1 MKITTFLRVRLRA
14 RRLNTRSLLLSGLML
29 AAVPMA
35 RAADS
40 PSPSAS
46 PSASPAAAVPAAT
59 SAPEAS
65 VPEASAVES
74 HGAASSACDSGSISK
89 PGCDDSGCD
98 APGRDGGCSA
108 GLLSTGGDCDAPGS
122 DAENACDGVVAPNGR
137 IQSQLRLGSLFS
149 GKGLGSGCDAS
160 GSQDDACAGLGDR
173 CDAATCDAADG
184 ACTAGKCDDG
194 SCDSCEDVVTS
205 SCVPCTNQW
214 TVWTEVMFLR
224 RSDASSFPLITDQ
237 NTGDT
242 LLNANQL
249 DFQHRAVP
257 RIFLIR
263 DYCDCWGWEIG
274 YFGLQSWDST
284 GEGGGELSPVLNG
297 PGIPIGST
305 APGTIYQA
313 HYGSDLHNAE
323 FNVRRRTSPC
333 VTWIA
338 GFRFLELQE
347 SLRAGSIAPTTT
359 DLYSVDTNNQLYGFQ
374 VGANAQVLNCGGR
387 FHVDGLFRT
396 GVFSNNA
403 EQTTHSPLG
412 NVIPESVPSLTAG
425 ATQTAFL
432 GELGLRGVYQLT
444 NSIGIYGGYS
454 AIWVDG
460 LALAPAQVSATNLFG
475 TPSAS
480 INTTDAVFFH
490 GATVGLQASY

>member
-1 MKITTFLRVRLRA
+1 MKITTFLRARLRA
-14 RRLNTRSLLLSGLML
+14 RRLSTRSLLLSGLML

-40 PSPSAS
+40 PSPTAS
-46 PSASPAAAVPAAT
+46 PTAAAPA
-59 SAPEAS
+59 
-65 VPEASAVES
+65 ASAVES
-74 HGAASSACDSGSISK
+74 SAIEATGAPSSARDSGSADK

-98 APGRDGGCSA
+98 APGSDGGFSA
-108 GLLSTGGDCDAPGS
+108 GLLSSGGDCDAPGS
-122 DAENACDGVVAPNGR
+122 DTKDACDGVVAPNGR
-137 IQSQLRLGSLFS
+137 IQSQLRLGSLFG
-149 GKGLGSGCDAS
+149 GKSLAAGCDAGS
-160 GSQDDACAGLGDR
+160 SQDDACAGLGSGDR

-184 ACTAGKCDDG
+184 SCSAGKCDDG
-194 SCDSCEDVVTS
+194 SCDSCENVVTS

-323 FNVRRRTSPC
+323 FNLRRRTGPC

-338 GFRFLELQE
+338 GFRFVELQE